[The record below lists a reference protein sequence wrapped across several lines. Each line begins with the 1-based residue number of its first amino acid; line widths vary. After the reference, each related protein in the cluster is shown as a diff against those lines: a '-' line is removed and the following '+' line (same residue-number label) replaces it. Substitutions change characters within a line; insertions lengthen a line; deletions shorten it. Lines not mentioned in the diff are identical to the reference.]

1 MPFAVP
7 RERGAP
13 EAMDPYGQQNPYG
26 APQHNPYA
34 QPQQPNPYAQ
44 QPNPYGA
51 PPQHPYGAPPPPQ
64 PFGGP
69 QPFQPGVAPQHP
81 YAPPVAANPYATPQQ
96 SPYGGAPPA
105 FFPGGVAPPRPLYAP
120 QGAMPPRP
128 GLAPPQ
134 PGLMPPPYAPQLVP
148 APPSPYGAAPPFFPG
163 AAAPPPPAVVNPYAD
178 VGKAWSDLAAYQ
190 DDQATL
196 CPGRFNCGATVCAFD
211 DGKEL
216 VWIGRADGR
225 LRALTTDSLRTY
237 CACVAHPDDA
247 AVKALAPLDRA
258 VATASAKWVR
268 LHSKGGVLKL
278 EKPAAFVAGGKD
290 DPGPLRCLAAADAT
304 VAVGG
309 AFGAVAILD
318 AARGYDATRRY
329 HDVGGSTGALASGSG
344 AAFGGAHRSVFLAGG
359 GDGVLRV
366 LDART
371 KGVVATMEGPGG
383 ACGAL
388 FDVRSAG
395 STAVALSVGGV
406 GGPEGLK
413 ALDAAREEVALA
425 WGKHGVAAPYDP
437 QLSCARPRYE
447 LLVKAW
453 DLRLG
458 HGRQPLLCSRLDGA
472 PCAVALARRSV
483 VDTEELVLAGSKR
496 PSLVACDGR
505 GDASDARH
513 LGLTFPEHGRA
524 PLTALAASPSGELL
538 CVCDAAGGTK
548 LLSLSEAARAGDAAR
563 GADTSAV
570 VVPPPLGPS
579 PVKIDASPDGRSFGP
594 NGASSPAACMLL
606 LPTNAHESLR
616 CPKNG
621 DASKVPKPIPN
632 RDTISEKWFGE
643 GGVLDRAGKLHPPQ
657 IMAEDEELSSKTSP
671 WNAAAFAAALEPRGG
686 DNYTRRR
693 VSKEITESK
702 ELRKDGAL
710 VGVPNKWG
718 FKPNGLLYDDDAAK
732 VCFDVVDPRV
742 VRSKRELQ
750 AQERLAAAAER
761 GADVPHKYAKHVIDV
776 SRRGVDGFDFS
787 RYNRTPFGGL
797 ENALGDARFTNAAL
811 LLLYFL
817 PELRSLVLADQ
828 YEPTAKNVLPSAPPA
843 ANFVL
848 ELSFLFQ
855 VLDLA
860 PRQPAHKRACHSANA
875 LSALTLVPDAVAL
888 GLVQKAGAAAEAP
901 AGERKRRP
909 LARKALVFH
918 RFALEQLAAHLAD
931 GARVQRLLG
940 FTSATENAFLDGG
953 DEGRTRT
960 TCALTTDLLLD
971 RPFHHAPTPALA
983 RDENGRIAADDDVQE
998 PWRFCDA
1005 LRASLVRE
1013 TRARAWRE
1021 STKRYEP
1028 IAQRRTP
1035 RPDLPELLAF
1045 HCVADADD
1053 ATTDGAWAS
1062 DGDPWVAAAFD
1073 LEVDGGGRCRVF
1085 EGAAGCGDAELDA
1098 ATVDAA
1104 TYELVGVLSHV
1115 DRGGDALQTDADATV
1130 GEMEALEGVVAHAR
1144 AAASYFTRAA
1154 EEQAKPASFAAKL
1167 AIERDRQSSP
1177 SRRDRP
1183 KSVLS
1188 PDERDRHE
1196 LRRSRSP
1203 PRSAAA
1209 PAWVFVNDFLLE
1221 TSTLDDA
1228 LKFPATPRR
1237 WRTPCALYYARKR
1250 DAVDEPAPSADDH
1263 PCVPALVLGL
1273 PPENSASKAS
1283 RRRPRQKEKKAAA
1296 VEFPGA
1302 GGIVALDSEYVSVE
1316 SADTS
1321 VRRDGSRVT
1330 TSLGRM
1336 SLARLS
1342 VVDGDERVL
1351 FDDYVLQTETVVDYN
1366 TRFSGVAAEDLDP
1379 ATSKHDL
1386 YRRAV
1391 VCMKLRRLVD
1401 AGCVLVGHSL
1411 QSDFRVMNVAVPP
1424 DQVIDTAQLFSRPG
1438 ERKISLRFLCSYLLD
1453 HVIQD
1458 DNHDS
1463 VEDARAALRLYRL
1476 YQKLKAEGTLRETLG
1491 RVYDHG
1497 RKTEWTIVAPKAE
1510 LRADAAE
1517 FGADGDAADAPPDVA
1532 GLTVSAPP
1540 DEPQPPGTAA
1550 PPS

>member
-1 MPFAVP
+1 
-7 RERGAP
+7 
-13 EAMDPYGQQNPYG
+13 
-26 APQHNPYA
+26 
-34 QPQQPNPYAQ
+34 
-44 QPNPYGA
+44 
-51 PPQHPYGAPPPPQ
+51 
-64 PFGGP
+64 
-69 QPFQPGVAPQHP
+69 
-81 YAPPVAANPYATPQQ
+81 
-96 SPYGGAPPA
+96 
-105 FFPGGVAPPRPLYAP
+105 
-120 QGAMPPRP
+120 
-128 GLAPPQ
+128 
-134 PGLMPPPYAPQLVP
+134 
-148 APPSPYGAAPPFFPG
+148 
-163 AAAPPPPAVVNPYAD
+163 
-178 VGKAWSDLAAYQ
+178 
-190 DDQATL
+190 
-196 CPGRFNCGATVCAFD
+196 
-211 DGKEL
+211 
-216 VWIGRADGR
+216 
-225 LRALTTDSLRTY
+225 
-237 CACVAHPDDA
+237 
-247 AVKALAPLDRA
+247 
-258 VATASAKWVR
+258 
-268 LHSKGGVLKL
+268 
-278 EKPAAFVAGGKD
+278 
-290 DPGPLRCLAAADAT
+290 
-304 VAVGG
+304 
-309 AFGAVAILD
+309 
-318 AARGYDATRRY
+318 
-329 HDVGGSTGALASGSG
+329 
-344 AAFGGAHRSVFLAGG
+344 
-359 GDGVLRV
+359 
-366 LDART
+366 
-371 KGVVATMEGPGG
+371 
-383 ACGAL
+383 
-388 FDVRSAG
+388 
-395 STAVALSVGGV
+395 
-406 GGPEGLK
+406 
-413 ALDAAREEVALA
+413 
-425 WGKHGVAAPYDP
+425 
-437 QLSCARPRYE
+437 
-447 LLVKAW
+447 
-453 DLRLG
+453 
-458 HGRQPLLCSRLDGA
+458 
-472 PCAVALARRSV
+472 
-483 VDTEELVLAGSKR
+483 
-496 PSLVACDGR
+496 
-505 GDASDARH
+505 
-513 LGLTFPEHGRA
+513 
-524 PLTALAASPSGELL
+524 
-538 CVCDAAGGTK
+538 
-548 LLSLSEAARAGDAAR
+548 
-563 GADTSAV
+563 
-570 VVPPPLGPS
+570 
-579 PVKIDASPDGRSFGP
+579 
-594 NGASSPAACMLL
+594 
-606 LPTNAHESLR
+606 
-616 CPKNG
+616 
-621 DASKVPKPIPN
+621 
-632 RDTISEKWFGE
+632 
-643 GGVLDRAGKLHPPQ
+643 
-657 IMAEDEELSSKTSP
+657 MAEDEELSSRTSP

-718 FKPNGLLYDDDAAK
+718 FKPNGLLYDDEAAK

-742 VRSKRELQ
+742 VRSKKELQ

-817 PELRSLVLADQ
+817 PELRQLVLADQ

-940 FTSATENAFLDGG
+940 FTSATENAFLDDVG
-953 DEGRTRT
+953 EGRTRT

-983 RDENGRIAADDDVQE
+983 RGGDGRVAADDDVQE

-1005 LRASLVRE
+1005 LRASLVRS
-1013 TRARAWRE
+1013 ARGRE

-1062 DGDPWVAAAFD
+1062 DGGPWVAAAFD
-1073 LEVDGGGRCRVF
+1073 LEVDGAGRCRVF

-1115 DRGGDALQTDADATV
+1115 DRGGDAQTDADATV
-1130 GEMEALEGVVAHAR
+1130 GEMEALEGVAAHAR

-1183 KSVLS
+1183 KS
-1188 PDERDRHE
+1188 
-1196 LRRSRSP
+1196 
-1203 PRSAAA
+1203 
-1209 PAWVFVNDFLLE
+1209 
-1221 TSTLDDA
+1221 
-1228 LKFPATPRR
+1228 
-1237 WRTPCALYYARKR
+1237 
-1250 DAVDEPAPSADDH
+1250 
-1263 PCVPALVLGL
+1263 
-1273 PPENSASKAS
+1273 
-1283 RRRPRQKEKKAAA
+1283 
-1296 VEFPGA
+1296 
-1302 GGIVALDSEYVSVE
+1302 
-1316 SADTS
+1316 
-1321 VRRDGSRVT
+1321 
-1330 TSLGRM
+1330 
-1336 SLARLS
+1336 
-1342 VVDGDERVL
+1342 
-1351 FDDYVLQTETVVDYN
+1351 TETVVDYN

-1463 VEDARAALRLYRL
+1463 VENARAALRLYRL

-1510 LRADAAE
+1510 LRSDAAA

>member
-1 MPFAVP
+1 MP
-7 RERGAP
+7 RGGLA
-13 EAMDPYGQQNPYG
+13 
-26 APQHNPYA
+26 
-34 QPQQPNPYAQ
+34 
-44 QPNPYGA
+44 
-51 PPQHPYGAPPPPQ
+51 
-64 PFGGP
+64 
-69 QPFQPGVAPQHP
+69 
-81 YAPPVAANPYATPQQ
+81 
-96 SPYGGAPPA
+96 
-105 FFPGGVAPPRPLYAP
+105 
-120 QGAMPPRP
+120 PRP
-128 GLAPPQ
+128 GLMQ
-134 PGLMPPPYAPQLVP
+134 PPYAPQLVP

-196 CPGRFNCGATVCAFD
+196 CPGRSNCGATVCAFD

-216 VWIGRADGR
+216 VWIGRGR
-225 LRALTTDSLRTY
+225 RLRTY

-258 VATASAKWVR
+258 VATASAKW
-268 LHSKGGVLKL
+268 
-278 EKPAAFVAGGKD
+278 
-290 DPGPLRCLAAADAT
+290 
-304 VAVGG
+304 
-309 AFGAVAILD
+309 
-318 AARGYDATRRY
+318 
-329 HDVGGSTGALASGSG
+329 
-344 AAFGGAHRSVFLAGG
+344 
-359 GDGVLRV
+359 
-366 LDART
+366 
-371 KGVVATMEGPGG
+371 
-383 ACGAL
+383 
-388 FDVRSAG
+388 
-395 STAVALSVGGV
+395 
-406 GGPEGLK
+406 
-413 ALDAAREEVALA
+413 
-425 WGKHGVAAPYDP
+425 
-437 QLSCARPRYE
+437 LSCAGPRYE

-472 PCAVALARRSV
+472 PCALALARRSV

-513 LGLTFPEHGRA
+513 LGLAFPEHGRA

-538 CVCDAAGGTK
+538 C
-548 LLSLSEAARAGDAAR
+548 
-563 GADTSAV
+563 
-570 VVPPPLGPS
+570 
-579 PVKIDASPDGRSFGP
+579 
-594 NGASSPAACMLL
+594 
-606 LPTNAHESLR
+606 
-616 CPKNG
+616 
-621 DASKVPKPIPN
+621 VPKPIPN

-657 IMAEDEELSSKTSP
+657 IMAEDEELSSRTSP
-671 WNAAAFAAALEPRGG
+671 WNAAAFARRSSSGG
-686 DNYTRRR
+686 DNYTRR

-718 FKPNGLLYDDDAAK
+718 FKPNGLLYDDEAAK

-742 VRSKRELQ
+742 VRSKKELQ

-817 PELRSLVLADQ
+817 PELRQLVLADQ

-848 ELSFLFQ
+848 ELSFLF
-855 VLDLA
+855 
-860 PRQPAHKRACHSANA
+860 
-875 LSALTLVPDAVAL
+875 
-888 GLVQKAGAAAEAP
+888 QKAGAAAEAP

-940 FTSATENAFLDGG
+940 FTSATENAG
-953 DEGRTRT
+953 
-960 TCALTTDLLLD
+960 A
-971 RPFHHAPTPALA
+971 
-983 RDENGRIAADDDVQE
+983 
-998 PWRFCDA
+998 
-1005 LRASLVRE
+1005 
-1013 TRARAWRE
+1013 
-1021 STKRYEP
+1021 
-1028 IAQRRTP
+1028 

-1062 DGDPWVAAAFD
+1062 DGGPWVAAAFD
-1073 LEVDGGGRCRVF
+1073 LEVDGAGRCRVF

-1183 KSVLS
+1183 KS
-1188 PDERDRHE
+1188 
-1196 LRRSRSP
+1196 
-1203 PRSAAA
+1203 
-1209 PAWVFVNDFLLE
+1209 
-1221 TSTLDDA
+1221 
-1228 LKFPATPRR
+1228 
-1237 WRTPCALYYARKR
+1237 
-1250 DAVDEPAPSADDH
+1250 
-1263 PCVPALVLGL
+1263 
-1273 PPENSASKAS
+1273 NSASKAS
-1283 RRRPRQKEKKAAA
+1283 RRRPRQKEKKAPA
-1296 VEFPGA
+1296 VEFPAA

-1510 LRADAAE
+1510 LSGRR
-1517 FGADGDAADAPPDVA
+1517 GVRRGRRRRDAPPDVA